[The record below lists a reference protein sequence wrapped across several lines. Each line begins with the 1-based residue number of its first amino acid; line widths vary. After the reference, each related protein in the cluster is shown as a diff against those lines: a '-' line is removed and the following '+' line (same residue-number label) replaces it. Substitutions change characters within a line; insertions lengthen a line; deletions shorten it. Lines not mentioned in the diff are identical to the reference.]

1 MTDRK
6 KIRILLLSVGGMVGQ
21 NALDALE
28 GRRDG
33 ILLLGTNS
41 EARNPRNFRCDKLF
55 LVPPT
60 LDLGPFTRRVFE
72 ILDAEAPD
80 LVIAGR
86 DEDVTAMAA
95 WWEERPEWRGRFTCG
110 TARAAGIMRDKL
122 LSFQFAQRHGLPFA
136 ASATGTAGGPNPD
149 LDSLIAARGFPLIA
163 KPRVGCGSK
172 GVYIVHG
179 PGQVQ
184 RLLDQGGY
192 LFQEYLDPH
201 PGLERL
207 RRELE
212 SGTPLFFTFPGE
224 SQFACQTA
232 IAPGGRVGEVFCSKV
247 HMVNGNPES
256 SERVD
261 DPVLEAIARGY
272 AEAIAQEGWAGPF
285 NLQCKPSPE
294 GGYAAF
300 EMNGRLT
307 GSTSARLRLGFD
319 ELGNL
324 AGLFAGPGRLAEPA
338 AAPPPRWVMR
348 TGQDAPVLERQV
360 HSLEENGQWQ
370 RSS

>member
-1 MTDRK
+1 MTDPNEL
-6 KIRILLLSVGGMVGQ
+6 RILLLSVGGMVGQ

-28 GRRDG
+28 GRRDR

-41 EARNPRNFRCDKLF
+41 DPCNPRNFRCDKVF

-60 LDLGPFTRRVFE
+60 LDREPFTRRVFE
-72 ILDAEAPD
+72 ILEAEAPD
-80 LVIAGR
+80 LVLAGR
-86 DEDVTAMAA
+86 DEDVTAMAG
-95 WWEERPEWRGRFTCG
+95 WWEQRPEWRSRFTCG
-110 TARAAGIMRDKL
+110 SAAAAAIMRDKL

-136 ASATGTAGGPNPD
+136 ASAVGTAGGPNPA
-149 LDSLIAARGFPLIA
+149 LDALIAAHGFPLIA

-172 GVYIVHG
+172 GVFIVHG
-179 PGQVQ
+179 PEQVQ

-201 PGLERL
+201 PGLDRL

-212 SGTPLFFTFPGE
+212 TGTPLFFTLPGE

-232 IAPGGRVGEVFCSKV
+232 ISPDGGVGEIFCSKV
-247 HMVNGNPES
+247 HMVNGNPER

-261 DPVLEAIARGY
+261 DPVLEATARGY
-272 AEAIAQEGWAGPF
+272 AEAIAQAGWAGPF
-285 NLQCKPSPE
+285 NLQCKPRPA

-319 ELGNL
+319 ELGIL
-324 AGLFAGPGRLAEPA
+324 ARLFAGPGRLAAVAPA
-338 AAPPPRWVMR
+338 APPRWVMR
-348 TGQDAPVLERQV
+348 TGQDAPVLEPQV
-360 HSLEENGQWQ
+360 RSLEEKGQWQ